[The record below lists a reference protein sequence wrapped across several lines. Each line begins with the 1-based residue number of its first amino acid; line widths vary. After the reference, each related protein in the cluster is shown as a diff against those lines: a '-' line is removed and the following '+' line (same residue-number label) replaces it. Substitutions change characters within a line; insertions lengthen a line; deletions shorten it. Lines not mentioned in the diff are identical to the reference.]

1 MTAPNSAAQAKSD
14 PVFISD
20 DSEIFLARKLQV
32 ETPLGLNHLAGTDF
46 GRGPRDRPADV
57 GIIKVG
63 RKIKCVAKRT
73 SPSRTLSEF
82 PQRALTVGCERRR
95 SASSMMSS

>member
-14 PVFISD
+14 PVFISND
-20 DSEIFLARKLQV
+20 PEIFLARKLQV
-32 ETPLGLNHLAGTDF
+32 ETPLGLNHLAGTNF

-63 RKIKCVAKRT
+63 RKIER
-73 SPSRTLSEF
+73 
-82 PQRALTVGCERRR
+82 VGEKNI
-95 SASSMMSS
+95 AEQDAE